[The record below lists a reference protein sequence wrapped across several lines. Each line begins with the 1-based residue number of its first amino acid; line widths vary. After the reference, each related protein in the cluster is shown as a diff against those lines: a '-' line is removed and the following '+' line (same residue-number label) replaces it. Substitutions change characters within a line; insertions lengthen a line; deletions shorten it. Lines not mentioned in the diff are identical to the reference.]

1 MNFEKI
7 VEAIERVAPP
17 ELAEEW
23 DNSGVQI
30 GFGNQ
35 EIKKILFCLD
45 ITEDVITEA
54 IEEGC
59 QMIESRGHPTA
70 TRDKFP

>member
-59 QMIESRGHPTA
+59 QMIVSHHP
-70 TRDKFP
+70 